1 MIRLWGSD
9 GSGLFV
15 NSEGLHPR
23 VLSRECHDLLML
35 LDDSGDCEEKRLKKW
50 KSKSREA
57 GRGTIAAVQTG
68 NGMP

>member
-15 NSEGLHPR
+15 KSEALHPR
-23 VLSRECHDLLML
+23 VLSRKCHDLMML
-35 LDDSGDCEEKRLKKW
+35 LDDSGDCEEKRLKKG
-50 KSKSREA
+50 KSKSRDP
-57 GRGTIAAVQTG
+57 GRGTIATVQTG